1 MLTGSH
7 TQRQGKQSPL
17 VFCTNVVEKVRP
29 FCHKL
34 SHEMAPATIIFK
46 QTPWSNLWNGAT
58 HPRKKQSRVWSQNSE
73 KQCCCTL
80 LTVLTSMPSDLHLFG
95 LWNTAHQ
102 HSGSRG
108 RRETFTG
115 WEHVLLLIGKRILLT
130 KMGTVQKNKCAFINS
145 VVKLCEYSHT
155 KNVQSKK

>member
-1 MLTGSH
+1 L
-7 TQRQGKQSPL
+7 
-17 VFCTNVVEKVRP
+17 
-29 FCHKL
+29 L
-34 SHEMAPATIIFK
+34 SFSWVCSLIKIPEVLLIQDNAWP
-46 QTPWSNLWNGAT
+46 
-58 HPRKKQSRVWSQNSE
+58 SQNSE

-80 LTVLTSMPSDLHLFG
+80 LTVLTSLPSDLHLFG

-115 WEHVLLLIGKRILLT
+115 WEHVLLLIGRRRLLT
-130 KMGTVQKNKCAFINS
+130 KMGTIQKNKCAFISS

-155 KNVQSKK
+155 KNVYSMK